1 MGESGGT
8 SHLLANCV
16 GPAMAGFKGQ
26 AEYSIDEK
34 GRVALP
40 AKMRRA
46 LSPDAKDTFVAT
58 RGFEHCVFL
67 YPLNHWE
74 DMEKDIAALNR
85 FRREARGFIREMSRW
100 AEEMTMD
107 GQGRIS
113 LPRTL
118 IDFADL
124 NAGNGAKAIIIGAF
138 DHIEIWDPARFAA
151 YEESQTDDY
160 QTITE
165 RVLGGLDD
173 S

>member
-1 MGESGGT
+1 
-8 SHLLANCV
+8 
-16 GPAMAGFKGQ
+16 MAGFKGQ

-46 LSPDAKDTFVAT
+46 LNPDAKDTFVAT

-67 YPLNHWE
+67 YPLNQWE
-74 DMEKDIAALNR
+74 HMETELGALNM
-85 FRREARGFIREMSRW
+85 FRREAREVVREMSRW
-100 AEEMTMD
+100 ADEVTLD

-118 IDFADL
+118 IEFAEL
-124 NAGNGAKAIIIGAF
+124 TVGNGGKAIIIGAF
-138 DHIEIWDPARFAA
+138 DHIEIWDPSRFEA
-151 YEESQTDDY
+151 YEDTQTDDY

>member
-1 MGESGGT
+1 
-8 SHLLANCV
+8 
-16 GPAMAGFKGQ
+16 MAGFKGQ
-26 AEYSIDEK
+26 AEYSIDDK

-58 RGFEHCVFL
+58 RGFEQCVFL
-67 YPLNHWE
+67 YPLNQWE
-74 DMEKDIAALNR
+74 QMERELAALNM
-85 FRREARGFIREMSRW
+85 FRRDAREVVREMSRW
-100 AEEMTMD
+100 ADEVTLD

-118 IDFADL
+118 IDFAEL
-124 NAGNGAKAIIIGAF
+124 SVGNGGKAIIIGAF
-138 DHIEIWDPARFAA
+138 DHIELWDPSHFNSYTA
-151 YEESQTDDY
+151 SQVDDY